1 MLPTHY
7 DLAVI
12 LAVSFGF
19 QVAGLIFIASL
30 VWRAWREV
38 RRDATEGQ
46 RLARVVGVLIL
57 QEAEKIRALV
67 RDMRTS

>member
-19 QVAGLIFIASL
+19 QVACLAYIASL
-30 VWRAWREV
+30 AWRARREA

-46 RLARVVGVLIL
+46 RLTRVVGVLIL
-57 QEAEKIRALV
+57 QEAENLRALV
-67 RDMRTS
+67 RDARTS

>member
-30 VWRAWREV
+30 VWRAWREA

-57 QEAEKIRALV
+57 QEAEKLRALV
-67 RDMRTS
+67 RDTRTS